1 VLLSYMLRSKFPT
14 LRCIAYSPAG
24 CTFTW
29 ELATRCNEWTTTCV
43 LDSDIVPRLSVDAIR
58 ELRDEVLD
66 IVGRIKVP
74 KYEVARRLVPP
85 QRCLRWL
92 ECSLTGAGP
101 VDVADQE
108 EMVRE
113 SLSDILHDR
122 DDDDL
127 PQYEYHRQ
135 VARFHQIQS
144 ERKSQRFEARLY
156 PPGRIL
162 LIAKTGEL
170 KSCTADMAKCL
181 TCCTSSF
188 GSSYGPVWVDNDQLN
203 EIVVSPTMGTDHFP
217 TRIRTI
223 LERVADECNSSGKHL

>member
-1 VLLSYMLRSKFPT
+1 MLRSKFPT

-29 ELATRCNEWTTTCV
+29 EMATRCNEWTTACV
-43 LDSDIVPRLSVDAIR
+43 LDSDIVPRLSVDSIR
-58 ELRDEVLD
+58 NLRDEVLD

-74 KYEVARRLVPP
+74 KYEVAQRLVPP

-92 ECSLTGAGP
+92 RCAVTGDSAT
-101 VDVADQE
+101 DFAAAQE
-108 EMVRE
+108 EMVRQ
-113 SLSDILHDR
+113 SLSEILHDR
-122 DDDDL
+122 DSDPPP
-127 PQYEYHRQ
+127 PQYEYHQQ

-162 LIAKTGEL
+162 WIAKTGES
-170 KSCTADMAKCL
+170 KSCAADMAKCL

-188 GSSYGPVWVDNDQLN
+188 GSNYGPVWVDNDELN

-223 LERVADECNSSGKHL
+223 LERVAYECSSTGKHS